1 MSNLKPIY
9 INKEEVDKRIIN
21 NFGIDDK
28 VDNIK
33 LLKKY
38 AKVSEL
44 GFVLNTCHNYS
55 PGQHWVAMCMQL
67 LESKSKTKHFKLYYY
82 DS

>member
-1 MSNLKPIY
+1 MKPIY
-9 INKEEVDKRIIN
+9 IDKEELDTRITKG
-21 NFGIDDK
+21 FGIDDK

-38 AKVSEL
+38 AKISQL

-67 LESKSKTKHFKLYYY
+67 LESNSKKKHFKLFYY